1 LFIFNAFVSE
11 YALEVP
17 LVRKVFA
24 LFVLRVPSNPFP
36 KLTPVLPVVILVL
49 ENTGVL
55 KNF

>member
-1 LFIFNAFVSE
+1 MLFTLLLLSK
-11 YALEVP
+11 L
-17 LVRKVFA
+17 
-24 LFVLRVPSNPFP
+24 FP